1 MTNKSEMIV
10 KSVDR
15 IVSVE
20 MIMLAVAALITQ
32 ISNTAEYKL
41 KSKVK
46 LETN

>member
-10 KSVDR
+10 KSVNR
-15 IVSVE
+15 IVFVE

-32 ISNTAEYKL
+32 ISNIAEYKL
-41 KSKVK
+41 KSEVK